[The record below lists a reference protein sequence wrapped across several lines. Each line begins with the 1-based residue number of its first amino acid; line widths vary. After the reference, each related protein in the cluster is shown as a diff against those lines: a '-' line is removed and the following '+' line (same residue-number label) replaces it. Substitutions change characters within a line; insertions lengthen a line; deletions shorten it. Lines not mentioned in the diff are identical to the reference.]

1 MNTAPWGLASS
12 PHTVHSINAGL
23 PSDTPSGSHEEK
35 MYKITGPSSN
45 PPVVFHFLAT
55 SLHSMK
61 TYKTRKQSISRAAAT
76 RIEETSVYLR
86 KMTLDVRGVSLTR
99 INELLEVTRK
109 IHEVTEIL
117 RLIAVEI

>member
-1 MNTAPWGLASS
+1 
-12 PHTVHSINAGL
+12 
-23 PSDTPSGSHEEK
+23 

-99 INELLEVTRK
+99 INELLEETRK